1 MRNDNWLTVTLMAK
15 SLSGQTANGF
25 NDDWGACNDSSQGKV
40 IFFKTDKSNPGNAW
54 SISNLR
60 DVLNGE
66 IGYHDAG
73 FTQVCTSSNGP
84 GQFKVEAGGDR
95 KWYKISKI
103 IFYEYDS
110 SGTLTITDNIT
121 VGGNN
126 GSAAT
131 FSSSGRME
139 FNTSVPTPIECDNA
153 VSSTAS
159 PTLSPSASASPT
171 VSPSEPPVKAC
182 YVEISSSPSTSD
194 FTKEYLACADD
205 TESYSKN
212 YYACHDGEDGD
223 LANSVIGEA
232 LYTDDQFTA
241 DSGLG
246 DGWYVL
252 HKWLAHTSSGDAIE
266 TIYSTLDN
274 SINATRDENAHI
286 VKVENGVITEIKS
299 CDGITSETASPTV
312 SPSESATPTVSPT
325 EEPTKS
331 PTMSP
336 TASPTDFTPTISPTI
351 SPTLSP
357 TASPTV
363 THVVFP
369 PGTKSPTM
377 SPTVSPTVSPT
388 HTIFGPTVSPTV
400 TSTMPPPGEPFTL
413 IAFKDTSAP
422 VGAATADHYAVV
434 RAHSKLSEDKSENWN
449 GGMIEDPVL
458 SFTKVGQ
465 TDKKC
470 WKEILTDT
478 TNASSPVRP
487 IVVWGDREEKNDNG
501 QVIAHAGEL
510 RYPTKQEFK
519 TVDAKWDA
527 DNVGNVSFAP
537 VQAQLRWLI
546 SVNGFGARVISDHGW
561 MITLDGYALNTF
573 SDLVGGGGPNNSS
586 RDEVYAK
593 ITNDDPNDITEYET
607 EVECAKENSPS
618 QVRLVVEVGNTGN
631 YKNEIELSYDDDPI
645 QTVDWDF
652 GEIQTDNGESNNTVN
667 FKLEN
672 LNGDTDSKFKIDG
685 FRFYSSLDPNGDFKD
700 GEAYGNDQ
708 SYDKNGWQITSSKTN
723 GEVRSDANR
732 GWVVKRAVTKSG
744 DVNKS
749 ILSGFHQS
757 DEQTY
762 EPSGSTIE
770 SCTIQMGSSIG
781 PSARIAGNLMQKI
794 YHNNASNENSN
805 SIEWKLEIDKIYQ
818 DKGKKANGETN
829 WVELHDG
836 KITVVCKY
844 KPFEYKYKVKT
855 KGNGQ
860 NEGEIVPGTGS
871 NRKVFSY
878 MAEPL
883 SPNLGEWVK
892 NGGWIQLDIG
902 LVNEA
907 IGRL

>member
-1 MRNDNWLTVTLMAK
+1 
-15 SLSGQTANGF
+15 
-25 NDDWGACNDSSQGKV
+25 
-40 IFFKTDKSNPGNAW
+40 
-54 SISNLR
+54 
-60 DVLNGE
+60 
-66 IGYHDAG
+66 
-73 FTQVCTSSNGP
+73 
-84 GQFKVEAGGDR
+84 
-95 KWYKISKI
+95 
-103 IFYEYDS
+103 
-110 SGTLTITDNIT
+110 
-121 VGGNN
+121 
-126 GSAAT
+126 
-131 FSSSGRME
+131 
-139 FNTSVPTPIECDNA
+139 
-153 VSSTAS
+153 
-159 PTLSPSASASPT
+159 
-171 VSPSEPPVKAC
+171 
-182 YVEISSSPSTSD
+182 
-194 FTKEYLACADD
+194 
-205 TESYSKN
+205 
-212 YYACHDGEDGD
+212 
-223 LANSVIGEA
+223 
-232 LYTDDQFTA
+232 
-241 DSGLG
+241 
-246 DGWYVL
+246 
-252 HKWLAHTSSGDAIE
+252 
-266 TIYSTLDN
+266 
-274 SINATRDENAHI
+274 
-286 VKVENGVITEIKS
+286 
-299 CDGITSETASPTV
+299 
-312 SPSESATPTVSPT
+312 
-325 EEPTKS
+325 
-331 PTMSP
+331 
-336 TASPTDFTPTISPTI
+336 
-351 SPTLSP
+351 
-357 TASPTV
+357 
-363 THVVFP
+363 
-369 PGTKSPTM
+369 
-377 SPTVSPTVSPT
+377 
-388 HTIFGPTVSPTV
+388 
-400 TSTMPPPGEPFTL
+400 MPPPGEPFTL

-855 KGNGQ
+855 KGIGQ
-860 NEGEIVPGTGS
+860 NVGERGPGAGGG
-871 NRKVFSY
+871 RKVFSY

-883 SPNLGEWVK
+883 SPYLGEWVK
-892 NGGWIQLDIG
+892 NGGWFQFDIG

-907 IGRL
+907 IGRLYPVLTEAKLEADHTAGRGNQSYSTTLRWIGTSVGKGLRYSGSNGGGPILINEGMNNNPPVYQQPSMAIYGPLDENDSHNYSTIEDSGPSVYLSEATTKFYWCGLASKKLSGQHLYMNELTDNFDQERKNGSRDDREKPDGGYYKPLHIKGDYKLTLQYQVHNDTRKFTNIGHPDNDNGLEAISSTHPDTSFTIVLEWKQESARAVMTSSEYNNGE